1 MTRALLFVFAAATLC
16 GQTYNYDAAG
26 RVTSVVWPNGRAIDY
41 TYDASDNLIAARPAN
56 APPAPAAVSGVE
68 AFPGANLISWSA
80 SGGLPSGW
88 TVQRRAPGGEWQTV
102 ATLPGSTSAYT
113 DTVAAGVAYEY
124 RIAAT
129 GVGRTSAWSRAFLPS
144 TPSRV
149 ELPVNQAGAAALRTL
164 ASSPDVQAGYVTL
177 DIESGAVP
185 YGTAVFTYVQNGVT
199 ASEAAVPASPP
210 TTRARLFIEQR
221 SGVTAALT
229 QFQGAVNIT
238 TGIGIANPN
247 PQPAELN
254 LVFRDAQGLVV
265 TSARGALPARGHTA
279 LLLNDLNTIAPG
291 FQVPPSFA
299 EGPGIGSLDIESE
312 IPISVMALRATINQ
326 RSEVLFTSTPVAD
339 LTLPDASGP
348 QVFPHFADGGGFTTA
363 IALVNPLGT
372 PLSGSLEFFS
382 SAGGPIPVAPRGGE
396 PVTTTR
402 YLINPNGAWVF
413 ESDGRLETRSGWVR
427 LIPDGAQ
434 AAPFGAGVFR
444 LGLNDVVVSESG
456 VPSSA
461 LTPGARIFIDRTA
474 GRDTGVALA
483 NPANIPVNVTLRA
496 FNLDGVTPASAAR
509 VVPLPARGHLA
520 AASAGLVGELPAGFT
535 GVLSIEAPTPIAAL
549 ALRFLTNERS
559 DLIMMTLPVADLT
572 RPAPFPVIF
581 PHIADGGGFQ
591 TQLLLLAPPSTA
603 LTVATFSDSSGQP
616 LPIASLP

>member
-1 MTRALLFVFAAATLC
+1 MIRAILFVLSAAALS
-16 GQTYNYDAAG
+16 GQTYHYDAAG
-26 RVTSVVWPNGRAIDY
+26 RITSVVWPNGRAIDY
-41 TYDASDNLIAARPAN
+41 TFDASDNLVSVRPAN
-56 APPAPAAVSGVE
+56 APPAPAAVSGVQGS
-68 AFPGANLISWSA
+68 AGSNTISWSA
-80 SGGLPSGW
+80 PGAAPSNW
-88 TVQRRAPGGEWQTV
+88 ILQRRAPGGDWQPL
-102 ATLPGSTSAYT
+102 ATLPGSATSYT
-113 DTVAAGVAYEY
+113 DTAAGSIAYEY
-124 RIAAT
+124 RVAAAT
-129 GVGRTSAWSRAFLPS
+129 GGRSSAWSRAFLPS

-164 ASSPDVQAGYVTL
+164 ATSPDVQAGYVTL

-221 SGVTAALT
+221 NGVTAALT

-265 TSARGALPARGHTA
+265 ASARGALPARGHTA

-291 FQVPPSFA
+291 FQVPPAFA
-299 EGPGIGSLDIESE
+299 DGPGIGSLDIESE

-339 LTLPDASGP
+339 LTLPNASGP

-363 IALVNPLGT
+363 IALVNPLDT
-372 PLSGSLEFFS
+372 PLSGTLEFFAS
-382 SAGGPIPVAPRGGE
+382 DGGPIPVAPRGGE

-402 YLINPNGAWVF
+402 YLINPNGAWIF

-474 GRDTGVALA
+474 GRDTGVAIA
-483 NPANIPVNVTLRA
+483 NPSNFPVNVTLRA
-496 FNLDGVTPASAAR
+496 YQLDGVTPATAAR

-520 AASAGLVGELPAGFT
+520 AASAGLVGTLPDGFT
-535 GVLSIEAPTPIAAL
+535 GVLSIESPNPIAAL

-559 DLIMMTLPVADLT
+559 DLIMMTLPIADLT

-591 TQLLLLAPPSTA
+591 TQLLLLAPPSTS
-603 LTVATFSDSSGQP
+603 LTIATFQDSNGQP
-616 LPIASLP
+616 LPVAGLP